1 MQLAI
6 HVCHIAMYFHFYF
19 IFYCI
24 DAVAYT
30 NAYYG
35 QGTGP
40 ILLDD
45 VSCTGTESRL
55 VNCTYGSNT
64 VNCSHSEDA
73 GVRCN
78 NTCKQKQVYT
88 NNME

>member
-1 MQLAI
+1 MSCNVFL
-6 HVCHIAMYFHFYF
+6 FLF
-19 IFYCI
+19 CI

-35 QGTGP
+35 QGTGL
-40 ILLDD
+40 ILFDD

-55 VNCTYGSNT
+55 VNCTYDSNT
-64 VNCSHSEDA
+64 ANCSHSEDA

-78 NTCKQKQVYT
+78 NTCKQKQVHAC
-88 NNME
+88 

>member
-1 MQLAI
+1 MFYIVNI
-6 HVCHIAMYFHFYF
+6 HNYSDLDLLDIFTSVF
-19 IFYCI
+19 IFTFPV
-24 DAVAYT
+24 DAVAHI

-45 VSCTGTESRL
+45 VSCTGTEGRL
-55 VNCTYGSNT
+55 VSCPYDSNT
-64 VNCSHSEDA
+64 ADCSHSEDA

-78 NTCKQKQVYT
+78 NSCKQH
-88 NNME
+88 

>member
-1 MQLAI
+1 M
-6 HVCHIAMYFHFYF
+6 CYIAMHFF
-19 IFYCI
+19 FCI
-24 DAVAYT
+24 DAVARI

-55 VNCTYGSNT
+55 ISCTYDSNT
-64 VNCSHSEDA
+64 ADCSHSEDA

-78 NTCKQKQVYT
+78 NTRKPS
-88 NNME
+88 

>member
-1 MQLAI
+1 MVYILACI
-6 HVCHIAMYFHFYF
+6 SL
-19 IFYCI
+19 I

-30 NAYYG
+30 NAFYG

-55 VNCTYGSNT
+55 VNCTYDSNT
-64 VNCSHSEDA
+64 ADCNHLEDA

-78 NTCKQKQVYT
+78 NTCKQHDCVPTVYNGT
-88 NNME
+88 I